1 MRINLP
7 KTLDQLIFS
16 KCSQN
21 QLNISKFLL
30 SQRRRTLQ
38 LLIETKL
45 EQFFLKVMVQ
55 TKSVQNAAM
64 CPSAQCPCL
73 AIREVVSWDIIKDC
87 HCHHV
92 VIIKCHRSNIKLE
105 HFVIVHIMIHS

>member
-1 MRINLP
+1 
-7 KTLDQLIFS
+7 
-16 KCSQN
+16 
-21 QLNISKFLL
+21 
-30 SQRRRTLQ
+30 
-38 LLIETKL
+38 
-45 EQFFLKVMVQ
+45 
-55 TKSVQNAAM
+55 M

-105 HFVIVHIMIHS
+105 HFVIVHIMIATTICDLSSVLVTVVGLLLIRRKIYVLAQKLIKVVFHQTDFISFIVLLIVPYQSHFAILML